1 MRSLIKICL
10 YSLVLILVVGVAE
23 GVYFGWV
30 LHLEK
35 DGRQSDAVIVF
46 RGSNKRIKTGYG
58 LANKG
63 VAPFLVVSQSS
74 KRDVG
79 IWNEKYGL
87 DGKVSQ
93 TAVPQA
99 ATTFQDALYTSRIIA
114 GHDFDTVTLVTS
126 DYHMPRSLAL
136 MRLML
141 AGQGVKVR
149 VYPVSGEDASHWVLL
164 KLVYNEMLEFWGSL
178 YEYGYWRV
186 KGRVAGE
193 PGTES
198 AAARFLREVILI
210 DVQPGW

>member
-1 MRSLIKICL
+1 MRSLIKICCII
-10 YSLVLILVVGVAE
+10 LISILAVAVVE
-23 GVYFGWV
+23 GMYFGWV

-74 KRDVG
+74 ERDVG
-79 IWNEKYGL
+79 IWNDKYGL
-87 DGKVSQ
+87 DENVSQ

-114 GHDFDTVTLVTS
+114 EHDFDTVTLVTS

-164 KLVYNEMLEFWGSL
+164 KLVYNEMVEFWGSL
-178 YEYGYWRV
+178 YELGYWRAT
-186 KGRVAGE
+186 GGVAGE
-193 PGTES
+193 PGAEN
-198 AAARFLREVILI
+198 AVARFLREVILV
-210 DVQPGW
+210 DVQAGW